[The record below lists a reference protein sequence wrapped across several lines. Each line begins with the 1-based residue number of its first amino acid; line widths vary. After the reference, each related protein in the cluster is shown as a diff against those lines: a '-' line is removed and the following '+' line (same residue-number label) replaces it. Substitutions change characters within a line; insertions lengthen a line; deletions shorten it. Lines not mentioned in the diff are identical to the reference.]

1 MPRTVLVT
9 LSLLLT
15 LALIACGGTPTPPD
29 EEPTAQMCD
38 DPGDEPIVDA
48 ALAEA
53 IREALGVASGPTCA
67 DLAGLE
73 ELQAAGRGIAS
84 LDGLEHASSLA
95 TLNVSSN
102 DITSAA
108 PLAELA
114 SLRSVSLSVNAL
126 TDVTPLA
133 GLVDLTGLGLR
144 RNAISDIGPLA
155 GLVNLE
161 GLSLHDNQVSDLT
174 PLAGMTAMRTL
185 GVSNNP
191 VPSIAALRAM
201 DALIELGA
209 GGLAPELSDIGPLEG
224 KALVY
229 LNLNGNAGI
238 ADLAPLA
245 GLTSLETLLLGNTG
259 ITDLGLLAGMTGLR
273 RLQLW
278 GNDGMSDLAPLAGRD
293 LIELDIGGTG
303 VRDLSAVHAMTNLTV
318 LYAYGLGLRDGDIDF
333 IRDLAALERLWLQ
346 DNAITSLDAIVANA
360 ALGAGRQ
367 VDVRDNCLDLTPGSQ
382 ARAHIDALLARGTT
396 LAYEP
401 QRACGPAVVVTVAAG
416 AVGME
421 LVLVQAA
428 AQRYMDANPGVTVTV
443 LDTPDLTGDRLGFY
457 RGVLEA
463 ASTEVDVF
471 QIDVTWVGDLAEHF
485 VDLAEYGAAGVVGEH
500 FSAISENNTVAGEL
514 IAIPWFADAG
524 LLYYRTDL
532 LTTYGYDGPPS
543 TWSELIAM
551 AQTIQDGERAAGN
564 DDFWGFVWQGN
575 AYEGLTANALE
586 WIASN
591 AGGSVVSPAGVIT
604 VDNPNAVA
612 MLDLAASWV
621 GTISP
626 GEVTGFAEESARSV
640 WQAGNAA
647 FMRNWPYAYGLG
659 QADGSVIAGLFDVA
673 PLPAGDAP
681 GARPAAA
688 LGGWQLA
695 VSRYSDDPEAA
706 ADVALFLASY
716 EEQKT
721 RAIAGGFA
729 PTIVA
734 LYEDADVLAAMPIA
748 ASFEEVLLDAVARPS
763 TVTTPH
769 YGQVSNAFSTAV
781 HAVLTGT
788 QDAAT
793 ALAQLASDLEA
804 ITGLPTGAP

>member
-1 MPRTVLVT
+1 MPRTVLVM

-38 DPGDEPIVDA
+38 DPGDEPIADT

-67 DLAGLE
+67 DLADLE

-84 LDGLEHASSLA
+84 LDGLEHASSLE

-102 DITSAA
+102 AITSAA
-108 PLAELA
+108 PLAEL
-114 SLRSVSLSVNAL
+114 STLRSVSLSVNAL

-144 RNAISDIGPLA
+144 QNAISDIGPLA

-161 GLSLHDNQVSDLT
+161 GLSLHDNQISDLT
-174 PLAGMTAMRTL
+174 PVAGMTAMRTF
-185 GVSNNP
+185 GFSNNP
-191 VPSIAALRAM
+191 IPSIEALREM
-201 DALIELGA
+201 GALIELGA
-209 GGLAPELSDIGPLEG
+209 GGLAPELSDISPLEG
-224 KALVY
+224 KSLVY
-229 LNLNGNAGI
+229 LNLNGNTGI
-238 ADLAPLA
+238 EDLTPLA
-245 GLTSLETLLLGNTG
+245 GLTALETLLLGNTG
-259 ITDLGLLAGMTGLR
+259 VTDLGLLAGMTNLR

-278 GNDGMSDLAPLAGRD
+278 GNVGLSDLEPLVGRD

-303 VRDLSAVHAMTNLTV
+303 VRDLTAVHAMTNLAV

-333 IRDLAALERLWLQ
+333 IRDLSALERLWVQ
-346 DNAITSLDAIVANA
+346 NNAITNLDAIVANVG
-360 ALGAGRQ
+360 LGAGRQ

-401 QRACGPAVVVTVAAG
+401 QRDCDAAVVVTVAAG
-416 AVGME
+416 AVGTE
-421 LVLVQAA
+421 LALVQAA
-428 AQRYMDANPGVTVTV
+428 AQRYMDANPGVTVAV
-443 LDTPDLTGDRLGFY
+443 LDTPDLADDRLGFY
-457 RGVLEA
+457 LGVLEA
-463 ASTEVDVF
+463 ASSEVDVF
-471 QIDVTWVGDLAEHF
+471 QIDVTWAGDLAGHF
-485 VDLAEYGAAGVVGEH
+485 VDLAEYGAADVVGEH
-500 FSAISENNTVAGEL
+500 FSAITENNTVAGEL

-532 LTTYGYDGPPS
+532 LSTYGYDDPPA
-543 TWSELIAM
+543 TWSELVAM

-612 MLDLAASWV
+612 MVDLAASWV

-626 GEVTGFAEESARSV
+626 SGVTGFAEESARSI

-659 QADGSVIAGLFDVA
+659 QADGSVIAGLFDVG
-673 PLPAGDAP
+673 PLPAGEAP

-695 VSRYSDDPEAA
+695 VSRYSDDAGAA
-706 ADVALFLASY
+706 ADVALFLASH

-721 RAIAGGFA
+721 RAIDGGFA

-748 ASFEEVLLDAVARPS
+748 ASFDAVLLDAVARPS
-763 TVTTPH
+763 TATAPH
-769 YGQVSNAFSTAV
+769 YRQVSDAFFAAV
-781 HAVLTGT
+781 HEVLTGT

-793 ALAQLASDLEA
+793 ALAQLASELET
-804 ITGLPTGAP
+804 ITGLPTGTP

>member
-1 MPRTVLVT
+1 MPRTILVT
-9 LSLLLT
+9 LSLLLI

-53 IREALGVASGPTCA
+53 IREALAVASGPTCA
-67 DLAGLE
+67 DLTGLD
-73 ELQAAGRGIAS
+73 ELQAAGRGIVS
-84 LDGLEHASSLA
+84 LAGLEHAGSLV

-102 DITSAA
+102 AITSAA
-108 PLAELA
+108 PLAELGA
-114 SLRSVSLSVNAL
+114 LRSVSLSVNAL

-144 RNAISDIGPLA
+144 QNAISDIGPLA

-161 GLSLHDNQVSDLT
+161 GLSLHDNEISDLT
-174 PLAGMTAMRTL
+174 PVAGMTAMRTF
-185 GVSNNP
+185 GFSNNP
-191 VPSIAALRAM
+191 IPSIEALRAM
-201 DALIELGA
+201 DALSELGA
-209 GGLAPELSDIGPLEG
+209 GGLAAELSDISPLEG
-224 KALVY
+224 KPLVY

-238 ADLAPLA
+238 EDLAPLA

-259 ITDLGLLAGMTGLR
+259 VTDLGLLADMTDLR

-278 GNDGMSDLAPLAGRD
+278 GNDGMSDLEPLTGRD

-303 VRDLSAVHAMTNLTV
+303 VRDLTAVHAMTNLAV

-346 DNAITSLDAIVANA
+346 NNAITNLDAIVANTG
-360 ALGAGRQ
+360 LGAGRQ

-382 ARAHIDALLARGTT
+382 AREHIDALVARGTT

-401 QRACGPAVVVTVAAG
+401 QRACEPAVVVTVAAG

-421 LVLVQAA
+421 LALVQAA
-428 AQRYMDANPGVTVTV
+428 AQRYMDAKPGVTVVV
-443 LDTPDLTGDRLGFY
+443 LDTPDLATDRLGFY

-463 ASTEVDVF
+463 ASSEVDVF
-471 QIDVTWVGDLAEHF
+471 QIDVTWAGDLAEHF
-485 VDLAEYGAAGVVGEH
+485 VDLAEYGATDVVGEH
-500 FSAISENNTVAGEL
+500 VSAIIENNTVAGEL

-524 LLYYRTDL
+524 LLYFRTDL
-532 LTTYGYDGPPS
+532 LSTYGYDAPPS
-543 TWSELIAM
+543 TWSELVAM

-575 AYEGLTANALE
+575 AYEGLTVNALE

-591 AGGSVVSPAGVIT
+591 AGGSIVSPAGVIT

-626 GEVTGFAEESARSV
+626 SVVTGFAEESARSV

-659 QADGSVIAGLFDVA
+659 QADGSVIAGLFDVG
-673 PLPAGDAP
+673 PLPAGEAP

-695 VSRYSDDPEAA
+695 VSRYSDDAEAA
-706 ADVALFLASY
+706 ADVALFLASHK
-716 EEQKT
+716 EQKT
-721 RAIAGGFA
+721 RAIDGGFA
-729 PTIVA
+729 PTIVT

-748 ASFEEVLLDAVARPS
+748 ASFDAVLRDAVARPS
-763 TVTTPH
+763 TATAPH
-769 YGQVSNAFSTAV
+769 YGQVSNAFFAAV
-781 HAVLTGT
+781 HEVLTGA
-788 QDAAT
+788 QDGAT
-793 ALAQLASDLEA
+793 ALAQLASELET